1 MSKDVLTSRLE
12 IQSKLLNIVLLGALP
27 HSWSTFKTTQNSSN
41 CSTLN
46 YLLVKIREEETMSS
60 QRTPNSTPSIGMI
73 AYKNK
78 RFNQRRESSKSWI
91 RKSPNTKPGGIRFN
105 NSYCKIRKRTNH
117 ATQVVVLSQISGINN
132 LGGIYKP
139 ILLKKKWI

>member
-60 QRTPNSTPSIGMI
+60 QRTPNSTPTL
-73 AYKNK
+73 
-78 RFNQRRESSKSWI
+78 QW
-91 RKSPNTKPGGIRFN
+91 
-105 NSYCKIRKRTNH
+105 
-117 ATQVVVLSQISGINN
+117 
-132 LGGIYKP
+132 
-139 ILLKKKWI
+139 